1 MTTTLA
7 MATWAQQRHTPFSKH
22 GGAGASAPRDRC
34 VACRTRI
41 TAVGFILQPCTAH
54 ATRRGDQCRSPKP
67 FCLHRWPSIQHQSA
81 QHLLRTQQL
90 SILSL
95 GLSQSTQDLS
105 NSSASRAHLCFTWVQ
120 SQQSWTDYAPPSQT
134 TGSRQIGCSS
144 LRPVAS
150 EPRSGA
156 LARDLIWQWACSVVR
171 ESESLKKRR
180 SVDSDLD

>member
-95 GLSQSTQDLS
+95 GLSQSMQDLS

-120 SQQSWTDYAPPSQT
+120 SRQSWTDYAPPPKPQAA
-134 TGSRQIGCSS
+134 G
-144 LRPVAS
+144 
-150 EPRSGA
+150 RSGA
-156 LARDLIWQWACSVVR
+156 AALGQWPQSRGQGLSLVISSGNGLALLL
-171 ESESLKKRR
+171 ESLSLLKRGA
-180 SVDSDLD
+180 V